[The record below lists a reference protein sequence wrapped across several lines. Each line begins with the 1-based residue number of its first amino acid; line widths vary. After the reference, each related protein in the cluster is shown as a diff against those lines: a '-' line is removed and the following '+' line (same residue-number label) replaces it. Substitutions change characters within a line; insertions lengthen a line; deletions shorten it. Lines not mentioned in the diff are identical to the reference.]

1 MSKITDPKQ
10 AARRAR
16 VIASDLTIYPD
27 IQKKIAEGIKN
38 DTLFEDIKGIWNEA
52 LTHMNQYVDE
62 DLLANSNILEK
73 AFIDIVF
80 ANCGHIESSIW

>member
-1 MSKITDPKQ
+1 MAKITDPEK

-38 DTLFEDIKGIWNEA
+38 DNLFDVIQGIWREA
-52 LTHMNQYVDE
+52 ETHMRQYVDDDMLE
-62 DLLANSNILEK
+62 NTNVLEK

-80 ANCGHIESSIW
+80 AQCGHIESSIW

>member
-1 MSKITDPKQ
+1 MAKITDPKK

-27 IQKKIAEGIKN
+27 IQKKIAQGIKN
-38 DTLFEDIKGIWNEA
+38 DNLFEEIDGIWHEA
-52 LTHMNQYVDE
+52 VTHMRQYVDDDMLE
-62 DLLANSNILEK
+62 NTNVLEK

-80 ANCGHIESSIW
+80 AQCGDIESPIW